1 MEQYLCMDIGGTRI
15 KYGMADAEGR
25 LLYVRETDTK
35 AYLGGEALMERVFG
49 LIRTELE
56 SCRQAAGICI
66 STAGMVDCRQ
76 GKIVYASELIPG
88 YTGMPIKARLEE
100 QFGLP
105 CQVENDVNC
114 AGLAE
119 SLAGAGRGSSV
130 CLCLTVGT
138 GIGGA
143 LIIDGKVFH
152 GFCGSAGEVGYMC
165 LGASDAGRADGR
177 AGGQRPEEAWEAPG
191 PSFQDLG
198 SASALVRTVQ
208 EQKGMRPGSIDGRW
222 VFAQAEQG
230 DADCIRAI
238 EGMADVLGRGIAN
251 LCYMCNPE
259 TVVLGGGI
267 MEQREYLYPRIREQ
281 MNGYLLP
288 FIAARTRLAMAQ
300 LGNRAGMLGAFY
312 HFRGCQTEQRQKD
325 G

>member
-76 GKIVYASELIPG
+76 GKIVYASEFIPG

-143 LIIDGKVFH
+143 QGRYGKNWAEKT
-152 GFCGSAGEVGYMC
+152 GADEV
-165 LGASDAGRADGR
+165 
-177 AGGQRPEEAWEAPG
+177 
-191 PSFQDLG
+191 
-198 SASALVRTVQ
+198 
-208 EQKGMRPGSIDGRW
+208 
-222 VFAQAEQG
+222 
-230 DADCIRAI
+230 
-238 EGMADVLGRGIAN
+238 
-251 LCYMCNPE
+251 
-259 TVVLGGGI
+259 
-267 MEQREYLYPRIREQ
+267 
-281 MNGYLLP
+281 
-288 FIAARTRLAMAQ
+288 
-300 LGNRAGMLGAFY
+300 
-312 HFRGCQTEQRQKD
+312 
-325 G
+325 

>member
-35 AYLGGEALMERVFG
+35 AYLGGEALMERVLG
-49 LIRTELE
+49 LIRTELG

-88 YTGMPIKARLEE
+88 YTGMPIKTRLEE

-165 LGASDAGRADGR
+165 LGGSDAGRADGR

-222 VFAQAEQG
+222 VFA
-230 DADCIRAI
+230 
-238 EGMADVLGRGIAN
+238 
-251 LCYMCNPE
+251 
-259 TVVLGGGI
+259 
-267 MEQREYLYPRIREQ
+267 
-281 MNGYLLP
+281 
-288 FIAARTRLAMAQ
+288 
-300 LGNRAGMLGAFY
+300 
-312 HFRGCQTEQRQKD
+312 
-325 G
+325 